1 MPDTVRKIDKLDK
14 NSLILLCKKLNIRGY
29 SNKNKDALKELIMNY
44 LKNQKKLTRSQSGS
58 SLEPYNIDLKKSI
71 RRTNSLP
78 NMNKLQS
85 SDVSNVSKGSLF
97 NDNECHVYPKVRKLV
112 AIGDIHGDLT
122 VAIKALKLAGVI
134 PLNIPDNIRN
144 IQKVNWIGK
153 DTVVVQVGDQ
163 IDRVRPNKLYNN
175 ICIEEDCEIV
185 EDEGSDLKI
194 VCLFERLHSQ
204 ALKEGGALFSIY
216 GNHELMNVEGDFRYV
231 SPKEFK
237 EFGNFFKGKMEYNS
251 NVPFGYKERLEAFK
265 PGGNLSKR
273 LANTRHS
280 VLQVG
285 SWIFVHGGI
294 SPECANKYTINDI
307 NKYIKR
313 WLLGD
318 TSPENM
324 KHVSYLYHNENDDN
338 SPFWS
343 RIFSDMDDWTDRH
356 NIQMFNKAINIMN
369 IKNNRSRNNLIKGM
383 IMGHSPQFMYDR
395 GINSSNNNR
404 IWRVDIGAS
413 RAFGKIDESDECK
426 HRRVQVLV
434 INDDDNFSIVKEHC

>member
-1 MPDTVRKIDKLDK
+1 MTDTVRSIDKLDK

-29 SNKNKDALKELIMNY
+29 SNKNKEAIKELILTF
-44 LKNQKKLTRSQSGS
+44 LKNKKKLNRSQSVS
-58 SLEPYNIDLKKSI
+58 NLAPVDLKKSVK
-71 RRTNSLP
+71 RSNSLP
-78 NMNKLQS
+78 NLNKLDNQTNIVNS
-85 SDVSNVSKGSLF
+85 VVF
-97 NDNECHVYPKVRKLV
+97 NDNECHVYPKVKKLV

-122 VAIKALKLAGVI
+122 VAIKSLKLAGVI

-144 IQKVNWIGK
+144 IQKVNWTGK
-153 DTVVVQVGDQ
+153 DTVVVQLGDQ
-163 IDRVRPNKLYNN
+163 IDRVRPNKLHNN
-175 ICIEEDCEIV
+175 LCIEEDCEIV
-185 EDEGSDLKI
+185 DDEGSDLKI

-204 ALKEGGALFSIY
+204 ALKQGGALFSVY

-237 EFGNFFKGKMEYNS
+237 EFGNFFKGKLEYNS
-251 NVPFGYKERLEAFK
+251 NVPFGYKERVEAFK

-285 SWIFVHGGI
+285 SWVFVHGGI
-294 SPECANKYTINDI
+294 SPECANKYTIDDI
-307 NKYIKR
+307 NKYVKR

-318 TSPENM
+318 TSVENM
-324 KHVSYLYHNENDDN
+324 NHINYLYHNDDDDN

-343 RIFSDMDDWTDRH
+343 RIFSDMDDWNDRQ
-356 NIQMFNKAINIMN
+356 NIQMFNRAINIMN
-369 IKNNRSRNNLIKGM
+369 IKNKRNRDNLIKGM
-383 IMGHSPQFMYDR
+383 IMGHSPQFMYNR

-413 RAFGKIDESDECK
+413 RAFGKVDNSNECK
-426 HRRVQVLV
+426 HRKVQVLV
-434 INDDDNFSIVKEHC
+434 INNDNNFSIIKERC

>member
-1 MPDTVRKIDKLDK
+1 MTDTVRSIDKLDK

-29 SNKNKDALKELIMNY
+29 SNKNKESIKELILTF
-44 LKNQKKLTRSQSGS
+44 LKNKKKLNRSQSVS
-58 SLEPYNIDLKKSI
+58 NLAPVDLKKSVK
-71 RRTNSLP
+71 RSNSLP
-78 NMNKLQS
+78 NLNKLENQS
-85 SDVSNVSKGSLF
+85 NIVNSVVF
-97 NDNECHVYPKVRKLV
+97 NDNECHVYPKVKKLV

-122 VAIKALKLAGVI
+122 VAIKSLKLAGVI

-144 IQKVNWIGK
+144 IQKVNWTGK
-153 DTVVVQVGDQ
+153 DTVVVQLGDQ
-163 IDRVRPNKLYNN
+163 IDRVRPNKLHNN
-175 ICIEEDCEIV
+175 LCIEEDCEIV
-185 EDEGSDLKI
+185 DDEGSDLKI

-204 ALKEGGALFSIY
+204 ALKQGGALFSVY

-237 EFGNFFKGKMEYNS
+237 EFGNFFKGKLEYNS
-251 NVPFGYKERLEAFK
+251 NVPFGYKERVEAFK

-285 SWIFVHGGI
+285 SWVFVHGGI
-294 SPECANKYTINDI
+294 SPECANKYSIDDI
-307 NKYIKR
+307 NKYVKR

-318 TSPENM
+318 TSVENM
-324 KHVSYLYHNENDDN
+324 NHINYLYHNDDDDN

-343 RIFSDMDDWTDRH
+343 RIFSDMDDWNDRQ
-356 NIQMFNKAINIMN
+356 NIQMFNRAINIMN
-369 IKNNRSRNNLIKGM
+369 IKNKRNRDNLIKGM
-383 IMGHSPQFMYDR
+383 IMGHSPQFMYNR

-413 RAFGKIDESDECK
+413 RAFGKVDNSNECK
-426 HRRVQVLV
+426 HRKVQVLV
-434 INDDDNFSIVKEHC
+434 INNDNNFSIIKERC